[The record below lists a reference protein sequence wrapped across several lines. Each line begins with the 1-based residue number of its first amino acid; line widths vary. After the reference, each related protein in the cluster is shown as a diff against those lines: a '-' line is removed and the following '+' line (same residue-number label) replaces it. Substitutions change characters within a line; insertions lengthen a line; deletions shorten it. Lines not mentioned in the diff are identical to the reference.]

1 LIQQNEIITQK
12 THTMTTLKNY
22 NEKLNNE
29 KKEFATTDCFGNE
42 VSLPSPKNNDKKEF
56 ATTDCF
62 GNEICSIS
70 K

>member
-1 LIQQNEIITQK
+1 
-12 THTMTTLKNY
+12 MTTLKNY